1 MANERNITPTE
12 GQWADREK
20 FLPEER
26 IIKCWMLNC

>member
-1 MANERNITPTE
+1 MVRGRNITPTE

-26 IIKCWMLNC
+26 FIKCWMLNY